1 MGVLPLCYNVAVKY
15 NIVVT
20 LNESWS
26 PLPLN
31 TLQADQRPV
40 TVCRGREFLWGS
52 RTYVMGII
60 NVTPD
65 SFSGDGLGNS
75 VDAALA
81 QALRFEEDG
90 ADILDVGGHSTRPG
104 HTPITLQEEL
114 NRVLPVIERLARES
128 SLPISID
135 TFVAQVALRALD
147 CGASMVNDQWA
158 LNYDPEMAGVVAEAG
173 VPIVL
178 MHNQHGT
185 EYSDL
190 IPDISAS
197 LKESMTKAR
206 QAGIPL
212 ENIIIDPGLGFGK
225 TLEHNLEVVRRL
237 QELTGLASALLV
249 GPSRKSMIGRVL
261 GLPVDQRVEGT
272 GAVLALSIANG
283 ADIVRVHDV
292 KEMVRVCRMTDAIVR
307 GLSSQHPQ

>member
-1 MGVLPLCYNVAVKY
+1 
-15 NIVVT
+15 
-20 LNESWS
+20 
-26 PLPLN
+26 LN

-40 TVCRGREFLWGS
+40 TVCRGREFRWGS

-65 SFSGDGLGNS
+65 SFSGDGLGNG

-81 QALRFEEDG
+81 QALRFEEEG

-104 HTPITLQEEL
+104 HTPITQQEEL
-114 NRVLPVIERLARES
+114 RRVVPVIERLARET

-135 TFVAQVALRALD
+135 TFVAQVALRAFD
-147 CGASMVNDQWA
+147 YGASMVNDQWA
-158 LNYDPEMAGVVAEAG
+158 LRHDPEMAGVVAEAG

-178 MHNQHGT
+178 MHNQHST

-197 LKESMTKAR
+197 LKESVAKAQ

-212 ENIIIDPGLGFGK
+212 ENIIVDPGLGFGK

-237 QELTGLASALLV
+237 SELTGLASALLV

-261 GLPVDQRVEGT
+261 GLPVDQRGEGT

-283 ADIVRVHDV
+283 ADMVRVHDV

-307 GLSSQHPQ
+307 GLSAQQP

>member
-1 MGVLPLCYNVAVKY
+1 M
-15 NIVVT
+15 
-20 LNESWS
+20 
-26 PLPLN
+26 PLN

-40 TVCRGREFLWGS
+40 TVCRGREFRWGS

-65 SFSGDGLGNS
+65 SFSGDGLGNG

-81 QALRFEEDG
+81 QALRFEEEG

-104 HTPITLQEEL
+104 HTPITQQEEL
-114 NRVLPVIERLARES
+114 RRVVPVIERLARET

-135 TFVAQVALRALD
+135 TFVAQVALRAFD
-147 CGASMVNDQWA
+147 YGASMVNDQWA
-158 LNYDPEMAGVVAEAG
+158 LRHDPEMAGVVAEAG

-197 LKESMTKAR
+197 LKESVAKAQ

-212 ENIIIDPGLGFGK
+212 ENIIVDPGLGFGK

-237 QELTGLASALLV
+237 SELTGLASALLV

-261 GLPVDQRVEGT
+261 GLPVDQRGEGT

-283 ADIVRVHDV
+283 ADMVRVHDV

-307 GLSSQHPQ
+307 GLSAQQP